1 VVGNSTVD
9 MAHAVED
16 EMQIEF
22 SARES
27 SAMIC
32 PQGRLDF
39 AMRQAFQTAM
49 HTVLRHEESK
59 SIKVNLAGVHDIDG
73 SGLALL
79 LMLHERA
86 VAAGKRTAL
95 VGLSD
100 RTRQMIEIAGLGKLY
115 VVA

>member
-1 VVGNSTVD
+1 
-9 MAHAVED
+9 
-16 EMQIEF
+16 MQIEF
-22 SARES
+22 SVREN

-39 AMRQAFQTAM
+39 AMRQAFQSAM
-49 HTVLRHEESK
+49 HTVLRNETAR

-95 VGLSD
+95 TGLSE
-100 RTRQMIEIAGLGKLY
+100 RTRQMIDIAGLGKLY
-115 VVA
+115 ALA